1 MASYLSRPRR
11 QPGGK
16 LKSSDGSQTAGR
28 EDRVVLDDLPPLLT
42 VREVARL
49 LRRSD
54 AGTYAWLRA
63 GGLRH
68 LRVQGTIRV
77 LKVDIEAFMSGRS
90 TTGGAAQT
98 DATRANRRSA
108 IATKGS

>member
-1 MASYLSRPRR
+1 MTTHLSGQRR
-11 QPGGK
+11 APAAK
-16 LKSSDGSQTAGR
+16 LKSTDGSCVSDR

-49 LRRSD
+49 LRRSE

-90 TTGGAAQT
+90 TAGGPAQT
-98 DATRANRRSA
+98 EATRVIVDRR
-108 IATKGS
+108 